1 MIFFGDFQWYR
12 CYKMTVLCLYLVVLG
27 VTDWAFSVWGSN
39 YINSVDLCHFSCF
52 TVMTSRTYHYTP
64 RQKNLKQDCI
74 GNEKR
79 NWLAGWHMG
88 GKARTALSIRP
99 QQVLCGR
106 APALS
111 LHPHSSKRLQNKKN
125 KSDAD
130 IRHQGPQSWQYAA
143 ICNMFTFYPTS

>member
-1 MIFFGDFQWYR
+1 M
-12 CYKMTVLCLYLVVLG
+12 K
-27 VTDWAFSVWGSN
+27 WAVFMRI
-39 YINSVDLCHFSCF
+39 YF
-52 TVMTSRTYHYTP
+52 TVMTSRTYRYTP
-64 RQKNLKQDCI
+64 RQKHLTKDCI

-111 LHPHSSKRLQNKKN
+111 LHPHPSKRLQNIKIISLLQIFGIRDHS
-125 KSDAD
+125 SDSRQLYV
-130 IRHQGPQSWQYAA
+130 ICCIQY
-143 ICNMFTFYPTS
+143 YPTSYEPFVHRLAQN